1 MHSPIMVPSTS
12 YELAEILR
20 KTELLDHS
28 QILKLAEFLPNLSQ
42 EPQELAYALVQRG
55 WLTSY
60 QVEQVL
66 AGDAKQLILGGYR
79 LMQVIGSGGMG
90 EVFKAWQI
98 RLNRLVALKVIR
110 AHLLEMNPGAVR
122 RFRREAMAV
131 AQLSHPNIVTIYDA
145 DEADGAHFLVM
156 EYVDGPDL
164 ERMVREGAPLPIA
177 QACDYV
183 RQAALGLQHAF
194 GAGLVH
200 RDIKPS
206 NLLVAR
212 ADGGR
217 FPIPEAGDVH
227 RSGCKPPAFR
237 GLVKILD
244 MGLARMES
252 ALDSRTNLTREGT
265 MMGTPDYISP
275 EQARDASSVDIR
287 ADLYS
292 LGCTFYFL
300 LTGQP
305 PFPTGTAMEKLLRHQ
320 MEQPDPVEKIRT
332 NTPPMVAAVIRR
344 LMAKVPEKRFQT
356 PAELADT
363 LGEILGMSG
372 VSPVLD
378 ASFFAEESPEDS
390 IEMSM
395 ASGGGTA
402 TKAAGTGQQKSSSGR
417 TPLPSQTPQ
426 SFTDQRNKQPD
437 SDLPPVTVVTATSLH
452 EQAKDLPPPE
462 LREVFPARKSALLRG
477 HTAPVMAVAFSP
489 DGKLLASA
497 GLDAT
502 VRLWRLADPPRE
514 QAEFRER
521 SLGDIH
527 ALAFAPTG
535 DYLVTGSASFDAH
548 MWQWRFRESREHDRA
563 PLDSAPPLI
572 EALVFSPDGTSLAG
586 ASSTSLWIW
595 TTADGTPRKRVVL
608 KNESGPVTALLFSH
622 DSKLLFSGDAGGK
635 VQIWKTGWMG
645 GMRPATVLPNHNG
658 GITCLA
664 HSHDGLFLASAS
676 QEHTVR
682 NWDANGNTSK
692 PKQILK
698 NLLGLV
704 RQMIFLPDS
713 HYLLTIGDNGQV
725 ILWLWETGKPQY
737 EWRLEQKIVCSLALS
752 PDGSTVAAGSSD
764 GTVTIFDLIPE

>member
-1 MHSPIMVPSTS
+1 MVPSTS

-28 QILKLAEFLPNLSQ
+28 QILKLAELLPSLSQ

-55 WLTSY
+55 WLTSF

-66 AGDAKQLILGGYR
+66 AGNAKQLILGGYR

-90 EVFKAWQI
+90 EVYKAWQI
-98 RLNRLVALKVIR
+98 RLNRLVAVKVIR
-110 AHLLEMNPGAVR
+110 ANLLEMNPGAVR

-145 DEADGAHFLVM
+145 DEAEGTHFLVM

-164 ERMVREGAPLPIA
+164 ERMVREGTPLPIT

-183 RQAALGLQHAF
+183 RQAALGLQHALE
-194 GAGLVH
+194 AGLVH

-212 ADGGR
+212 PDGGR
-217 FPIPEAGDVH
+217 ALAPGADTGDVH
-227 RSGCKPPAFR
+227 RSGWKPAIAR
-237 GLVKILD
+237 GRVKILD

-305 PFPTGTAMEKLLRHQ
+305 PFLDGTAMEKLMRHQ
-320 MEQPDPVEKIRT
+320 LEQAEPVEKIRT
-332 NTPPMVAAVIRR
+332 NTPPAVAAVIRR
-344 LMAKVPEKRFQT
+344 LMAKLPEKRFQT
-356 PAELADT
+356 PAELAET
-363 LGEILGMSG
+363 LADILGMSG
-372 VSPVLD
+372 VPPVLD
-378 ASFFAEESPEDS
+378 ASIFSEISPEDS
-390 IEMSM
+390 IEMKS
-395 ASGGGTA
+395 AAGGGAAIKT
-402 TKAAGTGQQKSSSGR
+402 AGTGQQKSSGVQ
-417 TPLPSQTPQ
+417 TPPPTQTPQ
-426 SFTDQRNKQPD
+426 SFSD
-437 SDLPPVTVVTATSLH
+437 SRTRQTGSSDAPPLTVVTATGLH
-452 EQAKDLPPPE
+452 EQEKDLPLPE
-462 LREVFPARKSALLRG
+462 KREVYPARKSALLRG

-489 DGKLLASA
+489 DGRLLASA
-497 GLDAT
+497 GLDST
-502 VRLWRLADPPRE
+502 VRLWRMADPPRE
-514 QAEFRER
+514 QAELRER

-527 ALAFAPTG
+527 ALAFAPSG

-548 MWQWRFRESREHDRA
+548 MWQWRFRENRERDRN
-563 PLDSAPPLI
+563 PLDAAPPLV
-572 EALVFSPDGTSLAG
+572 EALAFSPDSTSLAG
-586 ASSTSLWIW
+586 AAGTSLWIW
-595 TTADGTPRKRVVL
+595 STSDGTPRRRVVL
-608 KNESGPVTALLFSH
+608 KNETGAVTAVLFAN
-622 DSKLLFSGDAGGK
+622 DSKLLFSGDAQG
-635 VQIWKTGWMG
+635 VIQIWKTGWMG
-645 GMRPATVLPNHNG
+645 KRPAFILHHPNG
-658 GITCLA
+658 GITSLA
-664 HSHDGLFLASAS
+664 HSASGQFLASAGQDHS
-676 QEHTVR
+676 VR
-682 NWDANGNTSK
+682 IWDASGAQPK

-704 RQMIFLPDS
+704 RQMLFLPDS
-713 HYLLTIGDNGQV
+713 RYLLTIGDNGQV
-725 ILWLWETGKPQY
+725 ILWLWETNSPQY

-764 GTVTIFDLIPE
+764 GCITIFDLVPE